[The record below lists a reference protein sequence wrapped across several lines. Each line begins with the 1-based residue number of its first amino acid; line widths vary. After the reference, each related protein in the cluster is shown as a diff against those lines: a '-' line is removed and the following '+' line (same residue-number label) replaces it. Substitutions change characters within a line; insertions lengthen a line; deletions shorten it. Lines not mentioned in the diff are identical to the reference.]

1 MPTVTC
7 KCKEV
12 YHASDE
18 HIGKL
23 IQCRKCGRKVKIVAE
38 RRKKSRREPRA
49 RTPKVSAGSAPPSI
63 RQEPARLDPKTRK
76 RLMIAGAAFAAVS
89 ALLAAQIFRSLHSL
103 PNQPVSAPAAE
114 DNGMIAPPTPP
125 LPTGVAVRGLPPRF
139 TAT

>member
-23 IQCRKCGRKVKIVAE
+23 IQCRKCGRTVKIVAE
-38 RRKKSRREPRA
+38 RRKKREPRA
-49 RTPKVSAGSAPPSI
+49 RTRKASGGPPPPSI
-63 RQEPARLDPKTRK
+63 RPEPVRLDAKTRK

-89 ALLAAQIFRSLHSL
+89 ALLAAQIFRTLHSL

-114 DNGMIAPPTPP
+114 DNGMIAPPTSP
-125 LPTGVAVRGLPPRF
+125 LPTGVAMRGLPPRF